1 MKKIKINVVDFG
13 GDKRN
18 FLTDILEEN
27 YELEY
32 SDKPDFLIYSVFGNE
47 HKKFNNCVKIFY
59 TGEPVTPNF
68 EECDYGI
75 GFDYIEFEDRY
86 LRLPLCEMKMTK
98 DILNRSIFKRDQL
111 KNRKFC
117 NFIYSN
123 GTAGNGAL
131 LRKKF
136 CEMLMQYKHNDCPGL
151 VMNNMKPV
159 DFISRYDSN
168 WEKGKINFIG
178 NYKFTIAFENTVM
191 NGYTTEKLIQPL
203 IAGSIPIYYGNP
215 RVVEQF
221 NKEAFINCN
230 DYDNCLDK
238 VIERVIEIDNND
250 DLAYKMITSYPLTE
264 SYSFDWREKL
274 ENFLIN
280 IIEKGNKSF
289 NIGKSFDNHSQEL
302 SEYSTD
308 VLNGKLIAEAIIK
321 KIRQYSC
328 VYIYGDGKYGTKTA
342 DILMENNIEIK
353 AYLVSKSKN
362 KTINNIPV
370 IQFDEKDI
378 SKDAVILIAVREEA
392 QNDLADMLKQKGY
405 YNLIAIDG
413 YIISII
419 KACL

>member
-136 CEMLMQYKHNDCPGL
+136 CEMLMQYKHIDCPGL

-230 DYDNCLDK
+230 DYDNCLEK

-250 DLAYKMITSYPLTE
+250 DLAYKMITSSPLTE

-274 ENFLIN
+274 EKFLIN

-289 NIGKSFDNHSQEL
+289 NIGKSFDTILKSC
-302 SEYSTD
+302 
-308 VLNGKLIAEAIIK
+308 LN
-321 KIRQYSC
+321 
-328 VYIYGDGKYGTKTA
+328 
-342 DILMENNIEIK
+342 ILLM
-353 AYLVSKSKN
+353 
-362 KTINNIPV
+362 
-370 IQFDEKDI
+370 F
-378 SKDAVILIAVREEA
+378 
-392 QNDLADMLKQKGY
+392 
-405 YNLIAIDG
+405 
-413 YIISII
+413 
-419 KACL
+419 